1 LAHFMSRFAL
11 ILPAAG
17 RSVRYGAGT
26 SKLLE
31 NLAGIPVIA
40 RAIHPFLQRSD
51 LAKIIIP
58 CNEPDELAA
67 SLRNPSLDPRI
78 EFCAGGASRAD
89 SVCKALLRAPQDIEW
104 IAVHDAARPLI
115 SPQLIESTLNA
126 AQKHG
131 AAVPALPA
139 ALTIKQAT
147 GPLPAKVERT
157 LPRQSL
163 WTMQTPQIMRRSDLL
178 RAYESCRL
186 PLDQV
191 TDDVQLLE
199 MAGNEVWLVPGEER
213 NLKITTPMDMRLAEL
228 WLGM

>member
-1 LAHFMSRFAL
+1 MPKFAL

-17 RSVRYGAGT
+17 QSVRYGTGN

-31 NLAGIPVIA
+31 MLAGMPVIA
-40 RAIHPFLQRSD
+40 RAIQPFLQRPD

-58 CNEPDELAA
+58 CNEPSAMKE
-67 SLRNPSLDPRI
+67 SLRGFSTDPRI

-89 SVCKALLRAPQDIEW
+89 SVCKALLRASQGVEW
-104 IAVHDAARPLI
+104 IAVHDAARPLV
-115 SPQLIESTLNA
+115 SPQLIESTLLA

-139 ALTIKQAT
+139 GLTIKQAT

-178 RAYESCRL
+178 RAFETCPL

-199 MAGNEVWLVPGEER
+199 LAGNEVWLVPGEER
-213 NLKITTPMDMRLAEL
+213 NLKITTPMDLRIAEL
-228 WLGM
+228 WLAMRRG